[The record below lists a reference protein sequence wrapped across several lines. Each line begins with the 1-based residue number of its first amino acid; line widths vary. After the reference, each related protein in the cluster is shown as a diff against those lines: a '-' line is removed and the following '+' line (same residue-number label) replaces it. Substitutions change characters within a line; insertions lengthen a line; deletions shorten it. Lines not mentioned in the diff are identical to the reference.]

1 MTNEDIYMHNHLE
14 KVRSNQSISDV
25 NQLRWSDDE
34 DDVNRCAWGELV
46 GLFGSGLLNAFQF
59 TQDED
64 GFQLDMILNDG
75 AIDFDC
81 SYSFQDW
88 YMGVIY
94 CSLHRRS

>member
-1 MTNEDIYMHNHLE
+1 MHE
-14 KVRSNQSISDV
+14 V
-25 NQLRWSDDE
+25 
-34 DDVNRCAWGELV
+34 GELV

-81 SYSFQDW
+81 SYSFQD
-88 YMGVIY
+88 
-94 CSLHRRS
+94 